1 MIVIDVCGSSVYA
14 SKKVYVDV
22 VFQCMLVHVPLWRSV
37 YARLR
42 GCASPVYASVSGC
55 SSPVYASV
63 SGCPVQRMLV
73 NVDVA
78 FQCMLV

>member
-1 MIVIDVCGSSVYA
+1 MYA

-22 VFQCMLVHVPLWRSV
+22 VFPFQCMLVHVPLWRSV

-63 SGCPVQRMLV
+63 SGCSSPVYASV
-73 NVDVA
+73 SGCSSPVYA
-78 FQCMLV
+78 